1 MRKSI
6 ILAIALGIAA
16 FSPAHSKDAD
26 ADQKLKLAEEI
37 VAATQMDQML
47 GQLTDAIIGGQK
59 QALSATFRNSPLP
72 ESERAEIFEK
82 LGEVI
87 KEELA
92 PAMKDFAA
100 KTAPIIADVYTK
112 EELEGIAAFYR
123 STAGKAM
130 IAKQG
135 ELMQKSMAV
144 AEEWNEK
151 NLPAVIQR
159 MQPRIQKIVDE
170 ARNRG

>member
-1 MRKSI
+1 MRKI
-6 ILAIALGIAA
+6 LILAMA
-16 FSPAHSKDAD
+16 FSFGVLTPAISKEPDGA
-26 ADQKLKLAEEI
+26 QKLKLAEEI
-37 VAATQMDQML
+37 VEATQMDQMV
-47 GQLTDAIIGGQK
+47 GQLGDAIIASQR
-59 QALSATFRNSPLP
+59 QALSATFKNSSLA
-72 ESERAEIFEK
+72 ESEKAEIFEK

-87 KEELA
+87 REELA
-92 PAMKDFAA
+92 PAMKDFAT
-100 KTAPIIADVYTK
+100 KTAPILADVYTK

-144 AEEWNEK
+144 AQEWNEK